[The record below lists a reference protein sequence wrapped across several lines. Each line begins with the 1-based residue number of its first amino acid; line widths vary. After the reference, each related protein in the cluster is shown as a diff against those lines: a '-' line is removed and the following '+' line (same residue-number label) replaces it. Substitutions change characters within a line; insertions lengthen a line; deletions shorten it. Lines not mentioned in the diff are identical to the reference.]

1 MNAQVNL
8 VLPSSFWV
16 LTVGGPAVDDRNNN
30 AAGNG
35 GSNNAKAMAP
45 PTGSIKVQQQGHG
58 SGTTRSRPTVKA
70 AAATISTNASASK
83 QQQQRNPR
91 DRNGREQVRAQKIT
105 QLINELR
112 ANMQRGGWK
121 EEMKSKYQT
130 LNQ

>member
-1 MNAQVNL
+1 MGIDGL
-8 VLPSSFWV
+8 IGR
-16 LTVGGPAVDDRNNN
+16 VGGPAVDDRNNN

-35 GSNNAKAMAP
+35 GSNAKAMAP
-45 PTGSIKVQQQGHG
+45 PTGSIKVQQR
-58 SGTTRSRPTVKA
+58 SGTTRSLPTGKA
-70 AAATISTNASASK
+70 AANNNTNASASK